1 MDAVRS
7 NDEDISGYVDL
18 VYTHIFM
25 VNLLRDKKGIIY
37 RAEIDLLFSLRW
49 YKKSQSARNRIGKEV
64 SMKMQ
69 YMVGSRTHDMNN
81 ASHVIVWQGGGISTG
96 AQDNCI

>member
-37 RAEIDLLFSLRW
+37 RAEIDFIIFTSVIPKNPKVLE
-49 YKKSQSARNRIGKEV
+49 IGFERK
-64 SMKMQ
+64 
-69 YMVGSRTHDMNN
+69 YR
-81 ASHVIVWQGGGISTG
+81 
-96 AQDNCI
+96 

>member
-49 YKKSQSARNRIGKEV
+49 YKKIQKCSK
-64 SMKMQ
+64 
-69 YMVGSRTHDMNN
+69 
-81 ASHVIVWQGGGISTG
+81 
-96 AQDNCI
+96 

>member
-37 RAEIDLLFSLRW
+37 RAEIDLLFSLR
-49 YKKSQSARNRIGKEV
+49 
-64 SMKMQ
+64 
-69 YMVGSRTHDMNN
+69 
-81 ASHVIVWQGGGISTG
+81 
-96 AQDNCI
+96 